1 MRSVG
6 VCGEV
11 QRRGGEEEAGGG
23 SGLKS
28 RGLFDLVVTV
38 TALKT
43 DLGRTK
49 SEDIS
54 LTLATSV
61 TTPSHHVRNDVM
73 FSRNADLDST
83 TSQEVFL

>member
-1 MRSVG
+1 MKFS
-6 VCGEV
+6 GE
-11 QRRGGEEEAGGG
+11 GEEEEAGGG

-43 DLGRTK
+43 DLGKTT

-54 LTLATSV
+54 LTLATFI
-61 TTPSHHVRNDVM
+61 TISHMCKLR
-73 FSRNADLDST
+73 SRPP
-83 TSQEVFL
+83 